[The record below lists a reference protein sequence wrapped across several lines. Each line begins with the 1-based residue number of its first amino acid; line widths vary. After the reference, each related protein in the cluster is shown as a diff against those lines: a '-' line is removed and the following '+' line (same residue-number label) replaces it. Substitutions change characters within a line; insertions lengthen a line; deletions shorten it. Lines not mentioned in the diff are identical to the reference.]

1 VSPNFAAA
9 TPNRMSLAASA
20 PARALIAAV
29 LLIFFAVLFLSLRS
43 NQFTAVDGA
52 LRCLEVYHHPH
63 IFFHGNNHLLY
74 PVDILAWSKLAGLLG
89 LSEATPTGY
98 MRISQG
104 MNCFAAA
111 ATVALLW
118 LLISSILEDTLVSVL
133 FVAVYA
139 FSRAFLLHA
148 TNSAEPMVGLMYAVA
163 GVLLIRIAVRR
174 ANLALVVLSGILMAL
189 ALATYQAMF
198 LAVAAC
204 LWICLFEK
212 SEAGPVS
219 ARERVSIVLLFLVS
233 CGAAASLLYGLA
245 YSIQGVPFGWP
256 MLRHFLQI
264 GGGSEIY
271 ARFSVSR
278 FLNFPIGFLDDLAPV
293 VPANYAGLRSL
304 LHRPHNAGWWAAI
317 AAMGVIVFAPLMMV
331 AVRGLKTL
339 PNWTFRDRCMGA
351 LGIASVLLVFWPL
364 LYWDPMYDK
373 LWLLPLAI
381 LAAALV
387 YIARIGHWTG
397 RTRILTVFLLLVL
410 TAIELPA
417 NLSRAIIDSRS
428 PTVGLPE
435 AVTVMQIVTPNDGV
449 VTDFDKISSLY
460 VGYAGSD
467 NAVVLPAL
475 NSTTGGPAVTA
486 LLEKS
491 QQRHGKLYFLGILDE
506 NEASW
511 NSFLGSR
518 LGIPYGSLDVYRAH
532 SRVVR
537 QFRIDDI
544 SLTLRVYEE

>member
-1 VSPNFAAA
+1 MSPSFATA
-9 TPNRMSLAASA
+9 TPARAPSAPSA
-20 PARALIAAV
+20 PARALIAVA
-29 LLIFFAVLFLSLRS
+29 LFCFFAVFFLILRS

-63 IFFHGNNHLLY
+63 IFFHGNNHMLY

-89 LSEATPTGY
+89 LSAATPGEY

-118 LLISSILEDTLVSVL
+118 LLINSILEDTLVSIL

-148 TNSAEPMVGLMYAVA
+148 INSAEPMLALMYAMA
-163 GVLLIRIAVRR
+163 AVLLIRIAVRR
-174 ANLALVVLSGILMAL
+174 ANPALVFLSGILIAL

-198 LAVAAC
+198 LAIAAC
-204 LWICLFEK
+204 LWMCLFEK
-212 SEAGPVS
+212 PEANTV
-219 ARERVSIVLLFLVS
+219 ARQRIWILSLFLV
-233 CGAAASLLYGLA
+233 CCAAAASLIYGLA

-264 GGGSEIY
+264 GGGAEIY
-271 ARFSVSR
+271 AGFSVSR
-278 FLNFPIGFLDDLAPV
+278 ILNFPIGFLNDLAPV
-293 VPANYAGLRSL
+293 VPPGYAGLRFL
-304 LHRPHNAGWWAAI
+304 LHRPHNAGWLAAI
-317 AAMGVIVFAPLMMV
+317 AATGVIVFVPLIIV

-339 PNWTFRDRCMGA
+339 PTWTFRHRWMGA

-387 YIARIGHWTG
+387 YVARIVHWAG
-397 RTRILTVFLLLVL
+397 RTRALTVLLLLVL
-410 TAIELPA
+410 MAIELPA
-417 NLSRAIIDSRS
+417 NLSHAIADSRS
-428 PTVGLPE
+428 PTDGLPE
-435 AVTVMQIVTPNDGV
+435 AVMVMKIVTPDDGV
-449 VTDFDKISSLY
+449 VTDFDKISALY
-460 VGYAGSD
+460 VAYAGID

-475 NSTTGGPAVTA
+475 DSTTAGPAVTA

-491 QQRHGKLYFLGILDE
+491 QQRHGRLYFLGILDE

-511 NSFLGSR
+511 NSFLGDR
-518 LGIPYGSLDVYRAH
+518 LGIPYSSLDDYRAH
-532 SRVVR
+532 SRVLR
-537 QFRIDDI
+537 QFQVDNI
-544 SLTLRVYEE
+544 SLTLRVYEP